1 MDAGYVATDC
11 RYWHIASFSAMQQHV
26 RSWGKTRSSQT
37 LVKTTRLTQSGH
49 SAQRLQL
56 CAMQTLKS
64 PMCGPLVALLP
75 SKRDPRKPANE
86 SGHSSYRAADIN
98 CDAVGIG

>member
-1 MDAGYVATDC
+1 MKVIRCGARVSC
-11 RYWHIASFSAMQQHV
+11 WHFSDMPRQPDDV
-26 RSWGKTRSSQT
+26 RSPSKSRHPAARTR
-37 LVKTTRLTQSGH
+37 LPFLTQSGH

-56 CAMQTLKS
+56 CAMRTLKS

-86 SGHSSYRAADIN
+86 SGHSSYGAADIN

>member
-1 MDAGYVATDC
+1 MSELSPLSGAKRKLDFGA
-11 RYWHIASFSAMQQHV
+11 V
-26 RSWGKTRSSQT
+26 RAAFDPQRK
-37 LVKTTRLTQSGH
+37 

-64 PMCGPLVALLP
+64 PMCGPLVALLT

-86 SGHSSYRAADIN
+86 SGHSSYGAADIN